1 MFTPFT
7 EPMHIHSLNGQLRD
21 ATIIDKVGDNKYIAE
36 YEGVKCTAI
45 FNPFVGRY
53 YVDDKYGVIRI
64 ERPADMNRP
73 DDRFQRQACFHG
85 GFASRKR
92 R

>member
-1 MFTPFT
+1 MGGAAMFTPIT

-36 YEGVKCTAI
+36 YNGVKCTAI

-53 YVDDKYGVIRI
+53 YVDDKYGVIK
-64 ERPADMNRP
+64 DKTP
-73 DDRFQRQACFHG
+73 DRYEP
-85 GFASRKR
+85 SR
-92 R
+92 

>member
-21 ATIIDKVGDNKYIAE
+21 ATIIDKVGDNKYIAK

-53 YVDDKYGVIRI
+53 YVDDKYGVIK
-64 ERPADMNRP
+64 
-73 DDRFQRQACFHG
+73 DRTPGRYEPT
-85 GFASRKR
+85 R
-92 R
+92 

>member
-53 YVDDKYGVIRI
+53 YVDD
-64 ERPADMNRP
+64 
-73 DDRFQRQACFHG
+73 RFQRQACFHG